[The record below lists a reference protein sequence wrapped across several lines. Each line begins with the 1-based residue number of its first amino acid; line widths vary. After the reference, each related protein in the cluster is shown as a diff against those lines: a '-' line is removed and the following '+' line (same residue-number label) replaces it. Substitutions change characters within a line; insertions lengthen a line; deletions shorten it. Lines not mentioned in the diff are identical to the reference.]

1 MFPSYSRLILTFL
14 LISSSLTKNQLK
26 PGTPTNQPFKKIPPK
41 CNQALIKSFG
51 LQGIQVPSKYPMKM
65 CPDIKKS
72 CCRVSDQIEIYGN
85 WEVNQENIDLQERL
99 ESHVEVYEGILDTA
113 QSIQKRSNYLL
124 QKLNPKMFSNCKVL
138 AQKIG
143 EYKIEHVSEII
154 KRELSEFHQFLATS
168 HKGFYCSLCDL
179 NSQSAF
185 NTDLGKISY
194 TRKFCRQ
201 LTSRSF
207 HFLIYFQVHMIKY
220 VNLLT
225 RFLSYCDGKG
235 KFNEVNIES
244 DHIMLIEPHRQN
256 MLEAC
261 RDHRDQPAWMEY
273 CQPICDQFNPIKFS
287 AFFSPQLDKYRKV
300 LARLR
305 VLMVKFDLPPLE
317 DEDSDTDPEQENTS
331 RPTRPFKGIKKA
343 HKLHKLKSTLSP
355 LNLKTQQ
362 ANPLQ
367 KKKEK
372 FGSNSVIKSQ
382 TMNSFNLEAFKNL
395 FLPKQFKGINFYS
408 VGKYSQFTDLLN
420 VRIGIETKGEIE
432 IQTSGG
438 MTVIYPVIDQEF
450 KDAVEAQKK
459 QELENGKEPVFNL
472 IQKNVVNDD
481 IEWEDSVN
489 LCKMLFGIFLVNAF
503 LFY

>member
-1 MFPSYSRLILTFL
+1 MFPSYSRLILIFL

-26 PGTPTNQPFKKIPPK
+26 PGHPTKQNIKQTPRK
-41 CNQALIKSFG
+41 CNQPLIKSFG
-51 LQGIQVPSKYPMKM
+51 LQGVQVPSKYPMKM
-65 CPDIKKS
+65 CPDIKQS
-72 CCRVSDQIEIYGN
+72 CCRVSDQVEIYGN
-85 WEVNQENIDLQERL
+85 WEGNQESTSLQERL
-99 ESHVEVYEGILDTA
+99 ASHVEVYEGILDTA
-113 QSIQKRSNYLL
+113 QSIQKRANYLL
-124 QKLNPKMFSNCKVL
+124 QKLNPKMFSNCKAL

-143 EYKIEHVSEII
+143 EYKIDHVSQII

-185 NTDLGKISY
+185 DTDKGKISY

-235 KFNEVNIES
+235 KFNEFNIES
-244 DHIMLIEPHRQN
+244 DHIMLIEPHQQN

-261 RDHRDQPAWMEY
+261 RDHRDQPVWMEY
-273 CQPICDQFNPIKFS
+273 CLPICDQFNPIKFS
-287 AFFSPQLDKYRKV
+287 AFFSPQLDKYRLV

-305 VLMVKFDLPPLE
+305 VLMGKFDLPPLE
-317 DEDSDTDPEQENTS
+317 DEDSDTGPEQDNTS
-331 RPTRPFKGIKKA
+331 RTARPFKGLKKA
-343 HKLHKLKSTLSP
+343 HKRHKPKSTLSL
-355 LNLKTQQ
+355 LNLKAQQ

-372 FGSNSVIKSQ
+372 FGSDFVIKSQ

-395 FLPKQFKGINFYS
+395 FHPKKFNGINFYS
-408 VGKYSQFTDLLN
+408 VGKYSQFTVLLN
-420 VRIGIETKGEIE
+420 LRIGVESKGEIE
-432 IQTSGG
+432 IQTSDG

-450 KDAVEAQKK
+450 KDAIEARKK
-459 QELENGKEPVFNL
+459 QELQNPKKHVFNL
-472 IQKNVVNDD
+472 TQKDIQNDD
-481 IEWEDSVN
+481 IEWENSVN
-489 LCKMLFGIFLVNAF
+489 LCKMLFGIFLVTAF